1 MTTDLML
8 QPCLNTRRLL
18 LRPFNL
24 DDAKAIQLLA
34 GDSRVAQMTDAI
46 PHPYPDGAAENWI
59 AGHAAAFIARTE
71 VNFAIELRASSE
83 LIGAVSLLQINSEQ
97 ASAMVGYWIGVPHL
111 GQSYATEAVVQLLQF
126 AKHELQLTQITG
138 RCLARNIASAK
149 VMQKAGL
156 IQQHDLI
163 KQIRKNSVEEELL
176 FFRSV

>member
-1 MTTDLML
+1 MTTGHFS
-8 QPCLNTRRLL
+8 QPTLDTNRLL
-18 LRPFNL
+18 LRPFTQY
-24 DDAKAIQLLA
+24 DASMVQILA
-34 GDSRVAQMTDAI
+34 GDDRVAQMTDAI
-46 PHPYPDGAAENWI
+46 PHPYPDGAAESWI

-97 ASAMVGYWIGVPHL
+97 TSAMVGYWIGVPHW
-111 GQSYATEAVVQLLQF
+111 GQSYATEAVVRLLQF
-126 AKHELQLTQITG
+126 AQHELQLRQITG
-138 RCLARNIASAK
+138 RCLARNIASAR

-163 KQIRKNSVEEELL
+163 QQIRKNGVDEDLL